1 MKRQEIPS
9 ALLARI
15 AKNVFNF
22 YFILETMSYLL
33 FIISSYF
40 ISCLAYAQ
48 GLLQK
53 ENDIASDGSL
63 FVPPFLRV
71 DSKLARPALVIHLEF
86 SPVVFGLIRQVLTF
100 CRVGD

>member
-1 MKRQEIPS
+1 MKRQEIPF

-22 YFILETMSYLL
+22 YFILETMSYSL
-33 FIISSYF
+33 FMILYPG
-40 ISCLAYAQ
+40 YAR

-63 FVPPFLRV
+63 FVPAFLRAN
-71 DSKLARPALVIHLEF
+71 SKLARPALVIHLEF
-86 SPVVFGLIRQVLTF
+86 SPVVFGLIRQVVTF
-100 CRVGD
+100 CRVGE